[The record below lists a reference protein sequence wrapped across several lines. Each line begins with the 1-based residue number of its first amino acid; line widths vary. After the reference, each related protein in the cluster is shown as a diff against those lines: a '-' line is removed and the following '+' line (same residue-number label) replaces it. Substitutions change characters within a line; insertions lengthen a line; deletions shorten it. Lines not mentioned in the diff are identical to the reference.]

1 MKFLG
6 TEKNRTTAY
15 NPASNG
21 QVERFHRQ
29 LKQAI
34 RCQATER
41 WVEVLP
47 SVLLGIRSCFK
58 EDLGAS
64 SAELVYGTTL
74 RLPETSRHLL
84 QQFNIIM
91 RLPYEKKT
99 VHGRPSIAKAR
110 SAGREMAMTGA
121 ISEAN

>member
-74 RLPETSRHLL
+74 RLPGEFFRSSSSSTTPTHAELNIKRNTLSALNHDLTCEEWSSNETC
-84 QQFNIIM
+84 
-91 RLPYEKKT
+91 T
-99 VHGRPSIAKAR
+99 
-110 SAGREMAMTGA
+110 
-121 ISEAN
+121 

>member
-74 RLPETSRHLL
+74 RLPDRDNLNASNNLFL
-84 QQFNIIM
+84 
-91 RLPYEKKT
+91 
-99 VHGRPSIAKAR
+99 
-110 SAGREMAMTGA
+110 
-121 ISEAN
+121 

>member
-74 RLPETSRHLL
+74 RLPEIARRLSFLS
-84 QQFNIIM
+84 QQWDHHSMSNCSIYHT
-91 RLPYEKKT
+91 LPLEHRQK
-99 VHGRPSIAKAR
+99 S
-110 SAGREMAMTGA
+110 S
-121 ISEAN
+121 SEDITHRTDKQD